1 MTLAEDEVTV
11 LPYWSSMVATMVP
24 RLPPLTT
31 LELGSVVKM
40 TLLAAAGVTA
50 IEPLT
55 AVVSTRVESV
65 AVSVQLRPVV
75 MVTALKVATPLMAAN
90 DVVPVKVQPLE
101 MTMVSVE
108 PVPEVMTLPLAS
120 STLTT
125 KELRAVPA
133 VVVLGGAVV

>member
-1 MTLAEDEVTV
+1 M
-11 LPYWSSMVATMVP
+11 P

-108 PVPEVMTLPLAS
+108 PVPEVMTLPYWS
-120 STLTT
+120 STETAKVPSAT
-125 KELRAVPA
+125 PA
-133 VVVLGGAVV
+133 VVVDGGAVV